1 MKKIINAIRD
11 FLYILTDYGLIIT
24 VAVIMIAV
32 LGWRFNIL
40 FNRDIEKETLAVV
53 PNDIQVEV
61 PVTND
66 QTNNDKDE
74 EIPNKDEDKDEDE
87 EEPTEPNNPTP
98 TESDVVATV
107 EIPAGS
113 FPSKIGDILINS
125 NLIVDKNE
133 FLNRSV
139 EMGLDTKLQSGSFEI
154 SIGTNLDDIIKI
166 IAKAN

>member
-74 EIPNKDEDKDEDE
+74 EIPNKEEDE